1 MRNKKDIQIS
11 IKEKAEDYAETTV
24 FKKSIE
30 FPISKDEKEWLQQNE
45 DSEEYDELLQ
55 SIVAYYEDNDD
66 WDLQITKVEFE
77 EYADSEEYSC
87 IITME
92 A

>member
-1 MRNKKDIQIS
+1 MKKEIRNNIL
-11 IKEKAEDYAETTV
+11 EKAEGYGETTV
-24 FKKSIE
+24 FAKSIE
-30 FPISKDEKEWLQQNE
+30 FPISKDEKEWLKENE

-55 SIVAYYEDNDD
+55 DIVDYYNDNDD

-87 IITME
+87 IITLG
-92 A
+92 